1 LHLATAAAAPAP
13 CSLSLHDALPIL
25 VGDDAVRDAGTPCV
39 RHTGQSRYAADSGLE
54 QLGAVGVL
62 GTRHQRHQAF
72 ETETRVDV
80 LLRQRDEYAA
90 IAPVELG
97 EHQVP
102 ELYVSVPATGVG
114 SVLVRGAEGRP
125 AVEED
130 LGARATG
137 TVGAE
142 ADRVGGPEVLVLTE
156 A

>member
-80 LLRQRDEYAA
+80 LLRQRDRTSTRLNSSHVKTSYA
-90 IAPVELG
+90 VFCLEK
-97 EHQVP
+97 
-102 ELYVSVPATGVG
+102 
-114 SVLVRGAEGRP
+114 
-125 AVEED
+125 
-130 LGARATG
+130 
-137 TVGAE
+137 
-142 ADRVGGPEVLVLTE
+142 
-156 A
+156 